1 MVKKFVF
8 LILAAICFNAFAGG
22 SEYVVNGSFKG
33 SSVQGWH
40 LYPNTMYVTY
50 CGDAFC
56 DASPGP
62 NFGGISQTI
71 VGAHGSAALSFDLA
85 LTEGIEMVIW
95 NGSVLATLSGTSP
108 LQHYTYSVA
117 ASGND
122 VLAFRGISGPS
133 HNKLT
138 NVSLLA
144 AVPEPETW
152 AMMLSGLGLLA
163 FLSRRHRKA

>member
-8 LILAAICFNAFAGG
+8 LMLAAISINALAGG
-22 SEYVVNGSFKG
+22 TEYVVNGSFKG

-40 LYPNTMYVTY
+40 LFPNTAYVTY

-56 DASPGP
+56 DATPGP

-85 LTEGIEMVIW
+85 LNEGIEQVIW

-122 VLAFRGISGPS
+122 ILTFRGVSGYS
-133 HNKLT
+133 NRLT
-138 NVSLLA
+138 NVSVLA
-144 AVPEPETW
+144 AVPEPETY
-152 AMMLSGLGLLA
+152 AMMLSGLGLIA